1 MAVLFIDVYRHIK
14 MYILFGDIP
23 CSIYLC
29 KRKLCDFSINTFIND
44 FPPNNRARE
53 SVQRQQ
59 KLRLWR
65 VENRNNRRL
74 KVRTYWDYWC
84 LNKPRC
90 IVSSVFISTF
100 FNVNLDE
107 TVNTHTHTKY
117 TWILHVCTLDT
128 KWQTYIRMLKT
139 WLAEFRREYVYV
151 YIYLHIFKQ
160 CLYTIYNS
168 I

>member
-23 CSIYLC
+23 CSIYLCYC

-59 KLRLWR
+59 KLIMTPCLLIWKEGLWR
-65 VENRNNRRL
+65 VVYRNNIRL

-107 TVNTHTHTKY
+107 TVNTHTHTPSTREFCTCVHLTLNGKH
-117 TWILHVCTLDT
+117 ISVC
-128 KWQTYIRMLKT
+128 
-139 WLAEFRREYVYV
+139 
-151 YIYLHIFKQ
+151 
-160 CLYTIYNS
+160 
-168 I
+168 